1 MAACNNSFRSPT
13 GSRVVVILGVL
24 AAIAI
29 PQVAETMKK
38 ACSRAMPADRE
49 TSGSAAE
56 ACFGDN
62 TTDVGDAAPTGSS
75 AVTPSMTAQTAT
87 GWATPQPLLLAAG
100 CGARTPQVD
109 ATTFAG
115 CTMFRTLPRGNGKR
129 ITTGKQNPL
138 EINELS
144 GGHGAARSLPYR
156 EASQGR
162 SGLRRSPHLGDTP

>member
-1 MAACNNSFRSPT
+1 
-13 GSRVVVILGVL
+13 VILGVL

-38 ACSRAMPADRE
+38 ACSREMPADRE

-138 EINELS
+138 EINRLR
-144 GGHGAARSLPYR
+144 GRNGAARALP
-156 EASQGR
+156 
-162 SGLRRSPHLGDTP
+162 

>member
-13 GSRVVVILGVL
+13 VSRVVVMLGVL

-38 ACSRAMPADRE
+38 ACSREMPADRE

-75 AVTPSMTAQTAT
+75 EVTPSMTAQTAT

-129 ITTGKQNPL
+129 ITAGKQNPL
-138 EINELS
+138 EINRLT
-144 GGHGAARSLPYR
+144 GRNGAARALP
-156 EASQGR
+156 
-162 SGLRRSPHLGDTP
+162 